1 MNLDTQI
8 TDMMTKNVVS
18 VKPNQK
24 LSDVKE
30 LFNNGKFHYNIP
42 VIENDQLKGMVVL
55 TDFMFAIRNEPELRE
70 TNDYSDLLI
79 KDIMRE
85 RIHTVSPTTTV
96 REVARIFSD
105 GEVHTI
111 MVSEKGQLKGI
122 VSTAD
127 IIRWLIREQK

>member
-1 MNLDTQI
+1 MKLDMQVA
-8 TDMMTKNVVS
+8 DMMTRNVVS
-18 VKPNQK
+18 VKPGQK

-30 LFNNGKFHYNIP
+30 LFGNGNFHYNIP

-55 TDFMFAIRNEPELRE
+55 TDFMFAIKNEPELRE
-70 TNDYSDLLI
+70 ENDYSNLSV

-85 RIHTVSPTTTV
+85 RVYTVTPATTV
-96 REVARIFSD
+96 REVARIFAD
-105 GEVHTI
+105 GEAHTI
-111 MVSEKGQLKGI
+111 MVADKGQLKGI